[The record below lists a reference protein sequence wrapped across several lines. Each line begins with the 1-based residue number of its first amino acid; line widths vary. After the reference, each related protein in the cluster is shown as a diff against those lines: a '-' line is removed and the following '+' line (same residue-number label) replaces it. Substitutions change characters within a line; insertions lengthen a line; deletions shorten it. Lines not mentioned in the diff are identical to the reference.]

1 MLARIRQLSLFIAV
15 MAVLLAL
22 SLYGILSLSL
32 PHLEGKVHSRMLQGA
47 VDVHRDQLGIPTIQ
61 GSNRADIAFATGYLH
76 AQDRFFQMD
85 LNRRNSAG
93 ELSALFG
100 EIALDH
106 DKKVRIHQFRE
117 VARNVVAYQNEE
129 SKQILQAYTDGVN
142 KGLSDLV
149 SRPFEYWLLKQ
160 KPQPWQ
166 LEDAFLAVFSMYLD
180 LSDEM
185 AAMDQAKGFLA
196 SVAGKEVA
204 EFLSPPQTRWD
215 APLIEDNGV
224 EPQIPGPD
232 VINLRTTPASDYVA
246 LSGNLKPVSAI
257 GSNNFAVAGRLS
269 ETGAAI
275 VEDDMHLGLRVPTVW
290 YRAQLIYK
298 DGTDQIRVNGLT
310 LPGTPFVVVGS
321 NGSVAWAFTN
331 SFGDWNDRVSLELTE
346 EGLYKTSAGP
356 REFDVREHTI
366 DVKGQ
371 EPVIHKTRYT
381 IWGPV
386 SESKFD
392 GSLQALRWTA
402 HNPEATNSNL
412 YLLEKAEDIYEAVNV
427 ANISGIPPQ
436 NFTVGDS
443 KGNVGWTIAGRI
455 PNRSGVDSTYPLTW
469 QQAELNWQGW
479 LPVDN
484 YPMVLNPAHG
494 RIWTANSRVASG
506 ADYKKLGN
514 GGYAPGPRTLQIR
527 NALNDK
533 EAFHEKDLLAIAL
546 DDTALYMSS
555 WRSVVLQ
562 AIEADQGKNES
573 WEEFARLVSNWSG
586 RAAPED
592 VGYRLVRE
600 FQDVAKL
607 KVLKHLG
614 RYFILKGG
622 AHNTNVDDGWLQ
634 DLNREE
640 SAVLR
645 LLELQ
650 PENWLP
656 PVYKTWDALVLES
669 VDEVVKNLG
678 GADQLAERTWGER
691 NTTRINH
698 PLSSALPVIGQW
710 LNMPTVVLAGDIWTP
725 RAQKPSVGV
734 SERMIVSPGY
744 EERGIMHIPGGQSG
758 HPLSSFYQAGFDDWL
773 KGKPSA
779 FLPGKTRYTLTFRLK
794 QTASH

>member
-22 SLYGILSLSL
+22 AVYGILSLSL
-32 PHLEGKVHSRMLQGA
+32 PQLDGKVHSRTIKDA
-47 VDVHRDQLGIPTIQ
+47 VHVHRDQLGIPTIQ
-61 GSNRADIAFATGYLH
+61 GENRVDVAFATGYLH

-100 EIALDH
+100 EIALKH
-106 DKKVRIHQFRE
+106 DKKVRMHQFRD
-117 VARNVVAYQNEE
+117 VARKVVENLDDEGRQL
-129 SKQILQAYTDGVN
+129 LQAYTDGVN
-142 KGLSDLV
+142 KGLKELST
-149 SRPFEYWLLKQ
+149 RPFEYWLLKQ

-166 LEDAFLAVFSMYLD
+166 PEDAFLAVFSMYLD

-196 SVAGKEVA
+196 GVAGKSVT

-215 APLIEDNGV
+215 APLIEDYGV

-232 VINLRTTPASDYVA
+232 VINLRDTSVSDYAA
-246 LSGNLKPVSAI
+246 LSGELKPVSAI
-257 GSNNFAVAGRLS
+257 GSNNFAVAGRFS

-290 YRAQLIYK
+290 YRAQLIYRD
-298 DGTDQIRVNGLT
+298 DGIQRKVNGLT

-331 SFGDWNDRVSLELTE
+331 SFGDWHDRVNIELTE
-346 EGLYKTSAGP
+346 DGLYKTAAGP
-356 REFDVREHTI
+356 RAFEEREHTI
-366 DVKGQ
+366 VVKGQ
-371 EPVIHKTRYT
+371 EPVTHKTRYT

-392 GSLQALRWTA
+392 GSLQVLRWTA

-412 YLLEKAEDIYEAVNV
+412 YLLEKAGDMYEAINV

-443 KGNVGWTIAGRI
+443 KGNVGWSIAGRI

-469 QQAELNWQGW
+469 EQAEQNWQGW
-479 LPVDN
+479 LSVDD

-506 ADYKKLGN
+506 ANYSKLGN

-527 NALNDK
+527 NALNGK
-533 EAFHEKDLLAIAL
+533 EAFQEEDLLNIAL

-555 WRSVVLQ
+555 WRTMALK
-562 AIEADQGKNES
+562 AIEADQAKKES
-573 WEEFARLVSNWSG
+573 REEFARLVNNWSG
-586 RAAPED
+586 RAVPDD

-600 FQDVAKL
+600 FQDMAKL

-614 RYFILKGG
+614 RYFLRKGG
-622 AHNTNVDDGWLQ
+622 VNNADVNDGWLQ

-645 LLELQ
+645 LLEQQ

-656 PVYKTWDALVLES
+656 PVYDTWDALVLES
-669 VDEVVKNLG
+669 VDEVINDLG
-678 GADQLAERTWGER
+678 GANQLSERTWGER
-691 NTTRINH
+691 NIAKINH
-698 PLSSALPVIGQW
+698 PLSGALPVVGEW
-710 LNMPTVVLAGDIWTP
+710 LNMPAVALAGDIWTP
-725 RAQKPSVGV
+725 RAQKTGVGV

-744 EERGIMHIPGGQSG
+744 EERGIMHISGGQSG
-758 HPLSSFYQAGFDDWL
+758 HPLSSFYQAGFEDWL
-773 KGKPSA
+773 DGKPSA
-779 FLPGKTRYTLTFRLK
+779 FLPGKTRYTLTFKPKR
-794 QTASH
+794 